1 MMFSTESTDADILK
15 YLKTISEENNV
26 DKFNESYTK
35 LYETDNFKHVKELLE
50 KKIVPEKIAKIE
62 EKNEFPE
69 DPELERILKLSE
81 EEYEEEVRRRFE
93 EMRLMDNAY
102 NQNFE
107 EIKIDDQNYKFEE
120 IKLNDDQDVN
130 EIEKIK

>member
-1 MMFSTESTDADILK
+1 MMFSTESTDADILE
-15 YLKTISEENNV
+15 YLKNISEENNV

-35 LYETDNFKHVKELLE
+35 LYETENFKHIKELLE

-102 NQNFE
+102 QNFE

-120 IKLNDDQDVN
+120 IKLDDDQDVN
-130 EIEKIK
+130 EIAKIK

>member
-1 MMFSTESTDADILK
+1 MFSTESTDADILE
-15 YLKTISEENNV
+15 YLKNISEENNV

-35 LYETDNFKHVKELLE
+35 LYETENFKHIKELLE

-102 NQNFE
+102 QNFE

-120 IKLNDDQDVN
+120 IKLDDDQDVN
-130 EIEKIK
+130 EIAKIK

>member
-1 MMFSTESTDADILK
+1 MMFSTESTDTDILE
-15 YLKTISEENNV
+15 YLKNISEENNV

-35 LYETDNFKHVKELLE
+35 LYETENFKHIKDLLE

-93 EMRLMDNAY
+93 EMRLMDNAH
-102 NQNFE
+102 QNFE
-107 EIKIDDQNYKFEE
+107 EIKIDNNFEE
-120 IKLNDDQDVN
+120 IKLDDDQDVN

>member
-1 MMFSTESTDADILK
+1 MMFSTESTDTDILE
-15 YLKTISEENNV
+15 YLKNISEENNV

-107 EIKIDDQNYKFEE
+107 EIKIDNNFEE
-120 IKLNDDQDVN
+120 IKLDDDQDVN

>member
-1 MMFSTESTDADILK
+1 MMFSTESTDTDILE
-15 YLKTISEENNV
+15 YLKNISEENNV

-107 EIKIDDQNYKFEE
+107 EIKLD
-120 IKLNDDQDVN
+120 DDQDVN
-130 EIEKIK
+130 EIAKIK

>member
-1 MMFSTESTDADILK
+1 MMFSTESTDADILE
-15 YLKTISEENNV
+15 YLKNISEENNV

-35 LYETDNFKHVKELLE
+35 LYETENFKHIKDLLE

-93 EMRLMDNAY
+93 EMRLMDNAH
-102 NQNFE
+102 QNFE
-107 EIKIDDQNYKFEE
+107 EIKIDNNFEE
-120 IKLNDDQDVN
+120 IKLDDDQDVN